1 MGRAAVRAT
10 VRATGDEKGTGALR
24 FSLLGPFR
32 AWYGDEEI
40 DLGRPQQ
47 RALLAVLLDAG
58 GRTVGHGVLAEGVW
72 GGGSAP
78 ADPRKALQ
86 LLVYRLRSAFR
97 PHLAETPIVRIGD
110 GYALR
115 VPGAWTDT
123 GEWRRL
129 VAAAGETPV
138 GETPAGETPAG
149 KKKEAGET
157 EEEGEAVGGVP
168 AHVRELLRAA
178 LALWAGEPLAGIGG
192 PHAEAVRARL
202 QEERLRVLE
211 QRLELDAELGD
222 RAGLT
227 AEAAAL
233 CLEHPGRPRLVAV
246 LMRALHRAGRTA
258 EALAVFEDAR
268 GTLPAGEQ
276 GPDSPAGLQLRI
288 LRDDPALLPA
298 PAAQPGPVWQ
308 APEQLP
314 ADLADFTGRGPAV
327 DALAERL
334 AGAGGRAVVVSAL
347 DGMGGVGKTSL
358 AVHAAR
364 RAAGRFPD
372 GQLFADLRGADRAPR
387 EPAAVLAEF
396 LRALGVAAEE
406 VPAGTAERSA
416 CYRSALT
423 GRRVLVVLDNAAA
436 PEQVEPLLP
445 GSADCA
451 VLVTSRTRLPG
462 LAGAHHLR
470 VDPLPAGEAA
480 ELFTRIAGPE
490 RVAAEPDRVEEIV
503 AACGRLPLAV
513 RIAASRLAAD
523 PGLGLGA
530 LAEGLRDER
539 RLAALDDGER
549 AVEATFALSYHRLAP
564 EAARAFRLLALP
576 DAPDIALPC
585 AAALLDRSEAEADEL
600 LEGLVDLNLLQSP
613 GFGRYGFHDL
623 VRAYA
628 RDRAAD
634 EESGAERAAAAARLL
649 DFCLASARNADA
661 VARSVDPAE
670 QSLLDTPVDRPGRSL
685 ATGADAVR
693 WMREQAAVHAAAV
706 ALACADEG
714 LSLAQAAELV
724 DKMGS
729 VLFERTQTS
738 VIAALAA
745 RVAEAAEARGAHGP
759 QALARYVRGNML
771 WHVNRYE
778 ESRAEIAR
786 AVALCAGADSGDG
799 GGDTTTTGTG
809 NSTGAGTGTS
819 TSTPTAET
827 STSPNTAPSTAPDT
841 PHHATPAPT
850 AGPAARVRAKALLTL
865 AGNARIHG
873 RHAEAAEYA
882 GAAAEVFR
890 SLGAERAEGSA
901 LGEFAFNAAHTGRL
915 DEARRAAE
923 RGAGLMSGTGPV
935 SAATGRYYLARVLRL
950 CGDPE
955 GALGHATA
963 AREEFA
969 RLQVAVFEAAAGDLA
984 ARLHAESGR
993 AALAAEA
1000 AEAVL
1005 PLARKTSAALEAA
1018 LLHTLGSALA
1028 SLGRSRQ
1035 ARACLRDAA
1044 EVYGR
1049 LGIAE
1054 QEAEVRAS
1062 LARLPAAPPPGNGG
1076 PLSRRGS

>member
-1 MGRAAVRAT
+1 MGSRS
-10 VRATGDEKGTGALR
+10 TGQQGTTGAMGEERVTGHPGGVGETGEAGRQGEPGRLK
-24 FSLLGPFR
+24 FALLGPLR
-32 AWYGDEEI
+32 AWYGDQEI

-47 RALLAVLLDAG
+47 RALLAVLLDAP
-58 GRTVGHGVLAEGVW
+58 GRTVAHGVLAEGVW
-72 GGGSAP
+72 GEGAAP

-97 PHLAETPIVRIGD
+97 PHLPESPIVRVGD

-115 VPGAWTDT
+115 APGARTDT
-123 GEWRRL
+123 AEWRRL
-129 VAAAGETPV
+129 LGEAAGGEARGPV
-138 GETPAGETPAG
+138 GGEPRGPAGSEPRGPAG
-149 KKKEAGET
+149 GDPRGPAGNRGGP
-157 EEEGEAVGGVP
+157 EGGQVPVVGGSQP
-168 AHVRELLRAA
+168 AAGHPGGPDDEHAPAPAAVRELLRDA
-178 LALWAGEPLAGIGG
+178 LGLWAGEPLAGLGG

-202 QEERLRVLE
+202 GEERLGALE
-211 QRLELDAELGD
+211 WRLELDAELAD
-222 RAGLT
+222 RADLT

-268 GTLPAGEQ
+268 GDLPPGDQ

-298 PAAQPGPVWQ
+298 PAAQPGPVWR

-314 ADLADFTGRGPAV
+314 ADLPDFTGRGGAV

-347 DGMGGVGKTSL
+347 DGMGGVGKTTL

-372 GQLFADLRGADRAPR
+372 GQLFADLRGADRVPR

-406 VPAGTAERSA
+406 VPPGIAERSA

-423 GRRVLVVLDNAAA
+423 GRRVLVVLDNAAG

-470 VDPLPAGEAA
+470 IDPLPAVEAA
-480 ELFTRIAGPE
+480 ELFARIAGAE
-490 RVAAEPDRVEEIV
+490 RVAAEPGRVEEIV

-523 PGLGLGA
+523 PGLSPAA

-549 AVEATFALSYHRLAP
+549 AVEATFALSYHRLTP
-564 EAARAFRLLALP
+564 EAARAFRLLSMP

-585 AAALLDRSEAEADEL
+585 AAALLDRTEAEADEL

-628 RDRAAD
+628 RDRAA
-634 EESGAERAAAAARLL
+634 EEETAGARTAAAGRLL
-649 DFCLASARNADA
+649 DFCLATARNADTA
-661 VARSVDPAE
+661 ARSVDPAE
-670 QSLLDTPVDRPGRSL
+670 QSLLDTPVDRPGRAL
-685 ATGADAVR
+685 ADGAAAVR

-706 ALACADEG
+706 ALACADEE
-714 LSLAQAAELV
+714 LPLARAAELV

-729 VLFERTQTS
+729 VLFERTQTA

-745 RVAEAAEARGAHGP
+745 QVAEAAEARGADGP

-786 AVALCAGADSGDG
+786 AVGLCD
-799 GGDTTTTGTG
+799 
-809 NSTGAGTGTS
+809 AGTGGG
-819 TSTPTAET
+819 
-827 STSPNTAPSTAPDT
+827 
-841 PHHATPAPT
+841 

-873 RHAEAAEYA
+873 RHAEAAEHAGRAA
-882 GAAAEVFR
+882 GAFR
-890 SLGAERAEGSA
+890 ELGAERAEGSA

-915 DEARRAAE
+915 DEARAAAE
-923 RGAGLMSGTGPV
+923 RGARLMSGTGPV

-955 GALGHATA
+955 GALGHAVG

-993 AALAAEA
+993 ATLAAEA

-1005 PLARKTSAALEAA
+1005 PLARETSAALEAA
-1018 LLHTLGSALA
+1018 LLHTLGAALA
-1028 SLGRSRQ
+1028 SLGRPRR
-1035 ARACLRDAA
+1035 ARACLQDAA

-1054 QEAEVRAS
+1054 EEAAVRA
-1062 LARLPAAPPPGNGG
+1062 LLGGLPTP
-1076 PLSRRGS
+1076 

>member
-1 MGRAAVRAT
+1 MGSRSTGDQGTAGAT
-10 VRATGDEKGTGALR
+10 GEERATGDQGRAGETGGTGRQGEPGRLKFA
-24 FSLLGPFR
+24 LLGPLR

-47 RALLAVLLDAG
+47 RALLAVLLDAP
-58 GRTVGHGVLAEGVW
+58 GRTVAHGVLAEGVW
-72 GGGSAP
+72 GEGAAP

-97 PHLAETPIVRIGD
+97 PHLPDSPIVRVGD

-115 VPGAWTDT
+115 APGARTDT
-123 GEWRRL
+123 ADWRRL
-129 VAAAGETPV
+129 LGAAAGEAAGEARGSEGGGGGGGGQGEGMAPAGHGPEPGDDPGAGVDGGSRGV
-138 GETPAGETPAG
+138 GEQAAGPGPAQ
-149 KKKEAGET
+149 
-157 EEEGEAVGGVP
+157 
-168 AHVRELLRAA
+168 VRELLREA
-178 LALWAGEPLAGIGG
+178 LGLWVGEPLAGVGG
-192 PHAEAVRARL
+192 PHAEGVRARL
-202 QEERLRVLE
+202 GEERLGALE
-211 QRLELDAELGD
+211 WRLELDAELAD
-222 RAGLT
+222 RADLT

-268 GTLPAGEQ
+268 GDLPPGDR

-288 LRDDPALLPA
+288 LREDPALRPA
-298 PAAQPGPVWQ
+298 PAAAQPGPVWR

-314 ADLADFTGRGPAV
+314 ADLPDFTGRGGAV

-347 DGMGGVGKTSL
+347 DGMGGVGKTTL

-372 GQLFADLRGADRAPR
+372 GQLFADLRGADRVPR

-406 VPAGTAERSA
+406 VPPGTAERSA
-416 CYRSALT
+416 CYRSALS
-423 GRRVLVVLDNAAA
+423 GRRVLVVLDNAAG

-462 LAGAHHLR
+462 LAGAHQLR
-470 VDPLPAGEAA
+470 IDPLPSAEAA
-480 ELFTRIAGPE
+480 ELFTRIAGAE
-490 RVAAEPDRVEEIV
+490 RVAAEPGRVEEIV

-513 RIAASRLAAD
+513 RIAASRIAAD
-523 PGLGLGA
+523 PDMSLAA

-549 AVEATFALSYHRLAP
+549 AVEATFALSYHRLTP
-564 EAARAFRLLALP
+564 EAARAFRLLSLP

-585 AAALLDRSEAEADEL
+585 AAALLDRTEAEADEL

-628 RDRAAD
+628 RDRAA
-634 EESGAERAAAAARLL
+634 EEETEGARTAAAGRLL
-649 DFCLASARNADA
+649 DFCLATARNADTA
-661 VARSVDPAE
+661 ARSVDPAE
-670 QSLLDTPVDRPGRSL
+670 QSLLDTPVDRPGRAL
-685 ATGADAVR
+685 ADGAAAVR

-714 LSLAQAAELV
+714 LPLARAAELV

-729 VLFERTQTS
+729 VLFERTQTA

-745 RVAEAAEARGAHGP
+745 QVAEAAETRGADGP

-786 AVALCAGADSGDG
+786 AVGLCD
-799 GGDTTTTGTG
+799 
-809 NSTGAGTGTS
+809 AGTG
-819 TSTPTAET
+819 
-827 STSPNTAPSTAPDT
+827 DG
-841 PHHATPAPT
+841 

-873 RHAEAAEYA
+873 RHAEAAEHADRAA
-882 GAAAEVFR
+882 GAFR
-890 SLGAERAEGSA
+890 LLGAERAEGSA

-915 DEARRAAE
+915 DEARAAAE
-923 RGAGLMSGTGPV
+923 RGARLMSGTGPV

-955 GALGHATA
+955 GALGHATG

-993 AALAAEA
+993 ATLAAEA

-1018 LLHTLGSALA
+1018 LLHTLGAALA
-1028 SLGRSRQ
+1028 SLGRPRR
-1035 ARACLRDAA
+1035 ARACLQDAA
-1044 EVYGR
+1044 EVYAR

-1054 QEAEVRAS
+1054 EETAVRALLGS
-1062 LARLPAAPPPGNGG
+1062 LPTP
-1076 PLSRRGS
+1076 